1 MMIASAFRQD
11 PGGPSEG
18 GAAPRSEPRFKLRDR
33 ILIFLPPPFSN
44 PYFPLF
50 ISNNRLPPRITK
62 RFQDEITV
70 RRDPSVHTKIN
81 LAHPSDFSLMHPEI
95 NFLHKVRA
103 FRMCRP
109 PK

>member
-1 MMIASAFRQD
+1 MIASALRQD
-11 PGGPSEG
+11 PGGPSEAG
-18 GAAPRSEPRFKLRDR
+18 RRHVVSHVLNSGTASSYCSSPT
-33 ILIFLPPPFSN
+33 FSK

-70 RRDPSVHTKIN
+70 CTDPRLHTKIN
-81 LAHPSDFSLMHPEI
+81 LAHPNDFLLMHPEI